1 MAKSPS
7 HALGQIIGFA
17 MEKAVYDILK
27 DISCDYSLYLDKQGP
42 RNTRKGLKKVTW
54 TDNENNNHDLDFV
67 LEKYG
72 DNDKKGF
79 PIAFIECAWR
89 RYTKHSV
96 NKAGEICNALVP
108 LRETYKDYSPFL
120 GVIVAGEWT
129 RGGLNNMTQKGINVV
144 HITTNIIVEAFK
156 SVNIDV
162 FFDEE
167 TDNEKMNMEVQK
179 FNKLSD
185 KKKEYISSKLIELSF
200 ESFKDFKHKMVNC
213 FCKKIV
219 RVMIIPLYGEE
230 KKTFDIK
237 SAIQYIE
244 NIGYESF
251 WCKTMKKIEIQLEY
265 SNGDTTKGV
274 FSNKIN
280 ALDYLSKYL

>member
-17 MEKAVYDILK
+17 MEEAVYDILK
-27 DISCDYSLYLDKQGP
+27 DISRDYSLYLDKQGP
-42 RNTRKGLKKVTW
+42 RNIRKGLKKVTW
-54 TDNENNNHDLDFV
+54 IDYENNKHDLDFV
-67 LEKYG
+67 LEKDG
-72 DNDKKGF
+72 DNNKKGS

-129 RGGLNNMTQKGINVV
+129 SGGLSNMRQKGINIV
-144 HITTNIIVEAFK
+144 HITTDVIVEAFK
-156 SVNIDV
+156 CVNINV
-162 FFDEE
+162 FFNEN
-167 TDNEKMNMEVQK
+167 TDSEKMNMEVQK
-179 FNKLSD
+179 YNKLSD
-185 KKKEYISSKLIELSF
+185 KQKEDISSKLIELSY
-200 ESFKDFKHKMVNC
+200 ESFQDFKLKIASC

-219 RVMIIPLYGEE
+219 RVLIVPLYGEE
-230 KKTFDIK
+230 KEAYDIR

-244 NIGYESF
+244 DIGYESF

-265 SNGDTTKGV
+265 NNGDTVKV
-274 FSNKIN
+274 FFSNKIN
-280 ALDYLSKYL
+280 AIDYLNKYL